1 MLMTPPAVKQD
12 FDASALLQF
21 SSDSATLDLNDLS
34 SDSLIRLRMS
44 VSEFRSAGRRL
55 VGELFVMTTQ
65 LCVMRDILG
74 DRFRPF
80 VERELDLSPRTIS
93 RYMHMHKV
101 LTTHFMVEG
110 RVNLDEA
117 NAFTQRALALL
128 SPTTDNQVVMDLRE
142 LASKGQHIDEKLVL
156 EVMSKAEED
165 AVTKLA
171 STQAELTALTRDL
184 DNVRQAREVE
194 RAKSQRELASQTEM
208 LRRGEQRSKDLEEE
222 IEKLRTQTTQVRF
235 EEKEVVPAGYASV
248 EEAIAAKTGEL
259 ATLAGER
266 DAIST
271 EIQSLTERQ
280 SQLRQAVEQTNVST
294 AQFVAMK
301 DQADALIAQFPIA
314 LLKSLSEKDP
324 TVKAAIKSLGQ
335 TMVLFGEQ
343 LAKAA

>member
-1 MLMTPPAVKQD
+1 MTLPGVKQD
-12 FDASALLQF
+12 SNATALQHFSA
-21 SSDSATLDLNDLS
+21 DSATLDLNDLS

-55 VGELFVMTTQ
+55 VGELYVMTTQ

-80 VERELDLSPRTIS
+80 VERELDLSARTVS

-110 RVNLDEA
+110 KVNLDEA

-128 SPTTDNQVVMDLRE
+128 SPTTDTQVVLDLRE
-142 LASKGQHIDEKLVL
+142 LASKGEHIDEKLVL
-156 EVMSKAEED
+156 EVFSKAEED

-171 STQAELTALTRDL
+171 STQADLTALTRDL
-184 DNVRQAREVE
+184 ESVRQAREVE
-194 RAKSQRELASQTEM
+194 RAKAQRELASQSEM
-208 LRRGEQRSKDLEEE
+208 LRRGEQRSRDLEQE
-222 IEKLRTQTTQVRF
+222 IEKLRAQETQVRF

-259 ATLAGER
+259 ATLAGQR

-280 SQLRQAVEQTNVST
+280 SKLRQAVEQTNAGA

-301 DQADALIAQFPIA
+301 EQADALIAQFPLA
-314 LLKSLSEKDP
+314 LLKSLSEKDQ

>member
-1 MLMTPPAVKQD
+1 MTTPAIKQD
-12 FDASALLQF
+12 SNATALQHFSA
-21 SSDSATLDLNDLS
+21 DSATLDLNDLS

-55 VGELFVMTTQ
+55 VGELYVMTTQ

-80 VERELDLSPRTIS
+80 VERELDLSARTVS

-110 RVNLDEA
+110 KVNLDEA

-128 SPTTDNQVVMDLRE
+128 SPTTDSQVVLDLRE
-142 LASKGQHIDEKLVL
+142 LASKGEHIDEKLVL
-156 EVMSKAEED
+156 EVISKAEED

-171 STQAELTALTRDL
+171 STQADLTALTRDL
-184 DNVRQAREVE
+184 ESVRQAREVE
-194 RAKSQRELASQTEM
+194 RAKAQRELASQSEM
-208 LRRGEQRSKDLEEE
+208 LRRGEQRSRDLEQE
-222 IEKLRTQTTQVRF
+222 IEKLRAQETQVRF

-248 EEAIAAKTGEL
+248 EEAIDAKTREL
-259 ATLAGER
+259 ATLAGQR

-280 SQLRQAVEQTNVST
+280 SKLRQAVEQTNAGA

-301 DQADALIAQFPIA
+301 EQADALIAQFPLA
-314 LLKSLSEKDP
+314 LLKSLSEKDQ

>member
-1 MLMTPPAVKQD
+1 MLMTPSVVNESNAT
-12 FDASALLQF
+12 ALQHF
-21 SSDSATLDLNDLS
+21 SSDSTSLDLNDLS
-34 SDSLIRLRMS
+34 SECLIRLRMS

-55 VGELFVMTTQ
+55 VGELYVMTTQ

-80 VERELDLSPRTIS
+80 VERELDLSARTVS

-110 RVNLDEA
+110 KVNLDEA

-128 SPTTDNQVVMDLRE
+128 SPTTDSQVVLDLRE
-142 LASKGQHIDEKLVL
+142 LASKGEHIDEKLVL

-171 STQAELTALTRDL
+171 STQADLTALTRDL
-184 DNVRQAREVE
+184 ESVRQAREVE
-194 RAKSQRELASQTEM
+194 RAKAQRELASQSEM
-208 LRRGEQRSKDLEEE
+208 LRRGEQRSRDLEQE
-222 IEKLRTQTTQVRF
+222 IAKLRGQETQVRF

-248 EEAIAAKTGEL
+248 EAAIAAKTGEL
-259 ATLAGER
+259 AALAGQR
-266 DAIST
+266 DEIST
-271 EIQSLTERQ
+271 EIQSLAERQ
-280 SQLRQAVEQTNVST
+280 SKLRQAVEQTNAGA

-301 DQADALIAQFPIA
+301 EQADALIAHFPLA
-314 LLKSLSEKDP
+314 LLKSLSEKDQ
-324 TVKAAIKSLGQ
+324 TVKAAIKTLGQ